1 MTERTL
7 DLHGAICPDPLL
19 QVQSTMRTLAKGDR
33 LVVLLDYPLSVD
45 TISRWA
51 QGNGHEVVELGKTG
65 ASGWRLV
72 LVRC

>member
-51 QGNGHEVVELGKTG
+51 QGNGHEVAKLEKTG
-65 ASGWRLV
+65 ASEWRLV
-72 LVRC
+72 LVKD

>member
-7 DLHGAICPDPLL
+7 ALHGVICPDPLL
-19 QVQSTMRTLAKGDR
+19 QVQSAMRALAKGDR

-51 QGNGHEVVELGKTG
+51 QGNGHETELEKTG
-65 ASGWRLV
+65 SSEWRLV
-72 LVRC
+72 LIRG